1 MALHDF
7 VVEKLLALHGMEL
20 AAETIKL
27 CCCSILDFVLDI
39 GFGRKVVV
47 LIVFV
52 VDFLPLC
59 LWLSELLV
67 EFLLIFKFLL
77 G

>member
-52 VDFLPLC
+52 VDFRLHAIHLKV
-59 LWLSELLV
+59 LFV
-67 EFLLIFKFLL
+67 
-77 G
+77 